1 MEFPHRRTV
10 DEQVA
15 RAEAEGWRYRGDMA
29 TEGEVLDLIYALVCI
44 EKPEVCVETGTY
56 HGHGTRAIMEGLES
70 NGKGHLWTVEN
81 DKEMVYAPQDRVT
94 YNFADSVEWSANEAP
109 DGIDFAFVD
118 CGPPEVRVEVFKNLL
133 PKMNVGKLILVH
145 DTDFYEHQY
154 LDALR
159 EAAYMNGGDEMLH
172 FPALN
177 GVTAWR
183 IG

>member
-1 MEFPHRRTV
+1 MDFPHRRTV

-118 CGPPEVRVEVFKNLL
+118 CGEPAIRVEVARNLW
-133 PKMNVGKLILVH
+133 PKLNPGKLMLVH
-145 DTDFYEHQY
+145 DVTFYEDEFLH
-154 LDALR
+154 ALEDVAGQR
-159 EAAYMNGGDEMLH
+159 APVV
-172 FPALN
+172 FKALN
-177 GVTAWR
+177 GLAVWR
-183 IG
+183 KHG